1 MENLMFDNEYF
12 DQWLTLKSNEILIKM
27 KEQEKLTNDDMLA
40 LTLKAQSNHF
50 HHMDIEFREYFK
62 KLDVRFEEV
71 NKRFAEVDKRFEQ
84 VDKRFEQ
91 MYAHVDKR
99 FEQVDKRFE
108 QMYAHFDKRFEQVDK
123 RFQNQSTIL
132 MWGFGLFFTSQMALF
147 LKLVLAP

>member
-1 MENLMFDNEYF
+1 MFDNEYF

-50 HHMDIEFREYFK
+50 HHMDIEFREYLK
-62 KLDVRFEEV
+62 KMELRFEQ
-71 NKRFAEVDKRFEQ
+71 VDKRFEQ

-91 MYAHVDKR
+91 VDKC

-108 QMYAHFDKRFEQVDK
+108 QMYTHFDKRFQTL
-123 RFQNQSTIL
+123 NTIL

-147 LKLVLAP
+147 LKLILVP